1 MKKLFVLKSVWQFVE
16 AALFVALGIVTIV
29 FSNNETYWKVIGYVT
44 GALLAVDGL
53 LRIVMYFVNENV
65 DAAKVNLIICISE
78 VTLAVFIF
86 ICSEVVVYYFTL
98 LVAILLLVL
107 GFVSLVDSIVKI
119 VKKTEK
125 VSIAIL
131 RIIVGGAL
139 IALGIVALCFFP
151 YNRSIASNV
160 NTISIM
166 LIISGIITAIAGVAL
181 AIFTA
186 VCIHRIKKLAHDNN
200 EEIAKLRE
208 EKRSK

>member
-16 AALFVALGIVTIV
+16 AALFVTLGIVTIV

-53 LRIVMYFVNENV
+53 LRIVMYFVNEDV

-119 VKKTEK
+119 AKKTEK

-131 RIIVGGAL
+131 RIIVGAAL

-151 YNRSIASNV
+151 YNRSVSSSV

-166 LIISGIITAIAGVAL
+166 LIISGVITAIAGVAL
-181 AIFTA
+181 AIFTG